1 MNIYVGNLSFG
12 TTEEEL
18 QELFGAYGQVSSA
31 AIIKDR
37 YSGESRGFG
46 FVEMPTRGEAE
57 AAIAAL
63 NGKDFK
69 GRALNVNEARPR
81 EDRPRGGGGG
91 GGGGFQRGGGGGGGR
106 GGRGERRGGGG
117 GGGSRW

>member
-1 MNIYVGNLSFG
+1 VNIYVGNIAFDA
-12 TTEEEL
+12 TEEDL
-18 QELFGAYGQVSSA
+18 RQLFGAYGEVTSA

-46 FVEMPTRGEAE
+46 FVEMTNAPEAQ
-57 AAIAAL
+57 AAIAGL

-81 EDRPRGGGGG
+81 EDRPRGGG
-91 GGGGFQRGGGGGGGR
+91 FQRGGGGR
-106 GGRGERRGGGG
+106 GGERRGGGRR
-117 GGGSRW
+117 SSSW